1 MSKTTSNIVIGEGDI
16 TIDGID
22 LGFTV
27 DGFTL
32 RQEQE
37 WFDAMVDQSVGVQK
51 KKLVRRRLFGQVNVA
66 EGKLANLAVSYGLPS
81 SALSGQTLTFGGADR
96 GVVTA
101 TFIQTGANPSG
112 FDRVLTFSRVVNLGN
127 SETPFVRDG
136 ISFVPVEFEI
146 LPSVD
151 AADVFFTVADLT
163 A

>member
-1 MSKTTSNIVIGEGDI
+1 MKTTANIVIGEGDI

-22 LGFTV
+22 LGFTL

-37 WFDAMVDQSVGVQK
+37 WFDAMVDQSVVVQK
-51 KKLVRRRLFGQVNVA
+51 KKLVRRRLFGQANVA
-66 EGKLANLAVSYGLPS
+66 ESALEQMAVAYDLASGQ
-81 SALSGQTLTFGGADR
+81 LSGQTLTFDGNSR

-101 TFIQTGANPSG
+101 TFIQTSANPSG
-112 FDRVLTFSRVVNLGN
+112 FNRVLTFGRVVNLGN

-146 LPSVD
+146 LPTVD
-151 AADVFFTVADLT
+151 AADIFFTVADLT
-163 A
+163 V

>member
-1 MSKTTSNIVIGEGDI
+1 MSKTTANIVIGEGDI

-37 WFDAMVDQSVGVQK
+37 WFDALVDQSVGVQK
-51 KKLVRRRLFGQVNVA
+51 KKLVRRRLFGQANVA
-66 EGKLANLAVSYGLPS
+66 EGSLANMAVAYGLPLN
-81 SALSGQTLTFGGADR
+81 ALSGQTLTFSGTDR

-101 TFIQTGANPSG
+101 TFTQTAANPSG

-163 A
+163 V

>member
-1 MSKTTSNIVIGEGDI
+1 MPKTTANIVIGEGDI
-16 TIDGID
+16 TIDSID

-51 KKLVRRRLFGQVNVA
+51 KKLVRRRLFGQANVA
-66 EGKLANLAVSYGLPS
+66 EGALANMAVSYGLPS
-81 SALSGQTLTFGGADR
+81 SGLSGQTLTFEGNDR

-101 TFIQTGANPSG
+101 TFTQTGANPSG

-151 AADVFFTVADLT
+151 AADVFFTIADLT
-163 A
+163 V

>member
-1 MSKTTSNIVIGEGDI
+1 MPNTTANIVIGEGVI
-16 TIDGID
+16 TIDSID

-37 WFDAMVDQSVGVQK
+37 WFDALVDQSVGVQSK
-51 KKLVRRRLFGQVNVA
+51 TLVRRRLFGQANVA
-66 EGKLANLAVSYGLPS
+66 ESNLENMAVAYGLPS
-81 SALSGQTLTFGGADR
+81 SGLSGQTLTFGGTDR

-101 TFIQTGANPSG
+101 TFIQTAANPSG

-151 AADVFFTVADLT
+151 GADVFFTVADLT
-163 A
+163 V

>member
-1 MSKTTSNIVIGEGDI
+1 MSQTTANIVIGEGLI
-16 TIDGID
+16 TIDSID

-51 KKLVRRRLFGQVNVA
+51 KKLVRRRLFGQANVA
-66 EGKLANLAVSYGLPS
+66 ESALEQMAVAYGLPS
-81 SALSGQTLTFGGADR
+81 SALSGQTLSFGGTER

-101 TFIQTGANPSG
+101 AFIQENANPSG
-112 FDRVLTFSRVVNLGN
+112 FNRVLTFSRVVNLGN
-127 SETPFVRDG
+127 TETPFVRDG
-136 ISFVPVEFEI
+136 ISFIPVEFEI

-151 AADVFFTVADLT
+151 AADVFFTIADLT

>member
-1 MSKTTSNIVIGEGDI
+1 MSQTTANIVIGEGLI
-16 TIDGID
+16 TIDSID

-51 KKLVRRRLFGQVNVA
+51 KKLVRRRLFGQANVA
-66 EGKLANLAVSYGLPS
+66 ESALAQVAIAYGLPS
-81 SALSGQTLTFGGADR
+81 SALSGITLTFGGAER

-101 TFIQTGANPSG
+101 TFIQENANPSG
-112 FDRVLTFSRVVNLGN
+112 FNRVLTFSRVVNLGN
-127 SETPFVRDG
+127 TETPFVRDG

-151 AADVFFTVADLT
+151 AADVFFTIADLT

>member
-1 MSKTTSNIVIGEGDI
+1 MSKTTANIVIGEGDI

-37 WFDAMVDQSVGVQK
+37 WFDALVDQSVGVQK
-51 KKLVRRRLFGQVNVA
+51 KKLVRRRLFGQANVG
-66 EGKLANLAVSYGLPS
+66 EGSLANRTVSYGLQS
-81 SALSGQTLTFGGADR
+81 NALSGQTLTFSGTDR

-101 TFIQTGANPSG
+101 TFTQTAANPSG

-151 AADVFFTVADLT
+151 ASDVFFTVVDLT